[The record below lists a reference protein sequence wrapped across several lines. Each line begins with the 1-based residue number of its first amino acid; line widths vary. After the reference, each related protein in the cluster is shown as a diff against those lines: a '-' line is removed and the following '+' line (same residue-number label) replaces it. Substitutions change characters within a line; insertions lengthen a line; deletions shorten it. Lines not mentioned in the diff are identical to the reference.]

1 MIYIVGSGP
10 GDPELITVKGMN
22 LLKKADVV
30 LYTGSTV
37 SKEVLIWCKNNSLKV
52 DSASLTLEEIIDILV
67 NNHNK
72 NKIIVRLHSGDPTV
86 YGAIEEE
93 IKLLL
98 ERDIKVKVIPGVGA
112 HVAFAA
118 ELGIEMTLPE
128 VVQSILITRLS
139 GRTKVPE
146 DLDVLLSQQ
155 PTTAIYLSSTMQEEV
170 LKLLKKYYPKDSILY
185 VGHKITRKE
194 QKIEFKKL
202 SEWEKIDFPNSL
214 SLFLIR
220 KNGEKRSKLYDPNFT
235 HRDRR

>member
-37 SKEVLIWCKNNSLKV
+37 SEEVLNWCKKDVLKV
-52 DSASLTLEEIIDILV
+52 NSAPLVLEEIIDILV
-67 NNHNK
+67 KNHNE
-72 NKIIVRLHSGDPTV
+72 NKIIVRLHSGDPTI

-93 IKLLL
+93 INLLL
-98 ERDIKVKVIPGVGA
+98 KKGLKVKVIPGVGA

-139 GRTKVPE
+139 GRTQVPE

-155 PTTAIYLSSTMQEEV
+155 PTAAIYLSSTMQGEV
-170 LKLLKKYYPKDSILY
+170 LKLLKKHYPKDSILY
-185 VGHKITRKE
+185 VGYKVSRKE
-194 QKIEFKKL
+194 QKIEYKSL
-202 SEWEKIDFPNSL
+202 SEWEKINFPRSL

-220 KNGEKRSKLYDPNFT
+220 KKGEKKSKLYDEKFT
-235 HRDRR
+235 HRDRK